1 MTECNPAEDESKSP
15 RIIWKAGKFCWD
27 LDDMALVMAI
37 LNVTPDS
44 FSDGGKYLEKNT
56 AINHALEM
64 IDEGADIID
73 IGGESTRPFSDP
85 VSLKEEISRVVPVIE
100 GIRKE
105 SDVCIS
111 IDTTKSQVATAALN
125 SGASVINDV
134 SAMEVD
140 QLMVDVAL
148 KFDCPLII
156 MHMKGTPKNMQDD
169 PKYESLI
176 SDIKDYLLD
185 RADFI
190 ISKGIN
196 PKKIVIDP
204 GIGFGKTVENNFEI
218 IKNLNHFTTMNF
230 PVLLGASRKSF
241 IGISLNL
248 PEKDR
253 LEGSLAA
260 NIIGL
265 QNGAKIFRV
274 HDVAETNKALIIANK
289 IFNSNHLIT

>member
-1 MTECNPAEDESKSP
+1 MNIKNFNDWLLSKEKQSL
-15 RIIWKAGKFCWD
+15 IMG
-27 LDDMALVMAI
+27 I

-44 FSDGGKYLEKNT
+44 FSDGGKYFEKNS
-56 AINHALEM
+56 AINYALEM
-64 IDEGADIID
+64 IDNGADIID

-85 VSLKEEISRVVPVIE
+85 VSLEEEISRVIPVIE

-105 SDVCIS
+105 SDICIS

-125 SGASVINDV
+125 SGACIINDV

-140 QLMVDVAL
+140 PLMIGVAIE
-148 KFDCPLII
+148 FDCPLII
-156 MHMKGTPKNMQDD
+156 MHMKGTPKNMQDN
-169 PKYESLI
+169 PQYESLI
-176 SDIKDYLLD
+176 SDIKQYLLD
-185 RADFI
+185 RAEFI

-218 IKNLNHFTTMNF
+218 INNLNHFTTMDF
-230 PVLLGASRKSF
+230 PVMLGASRKSF

-248 PEKDR
+248 PEEDR

-260 NIIGL
+260 NVIGL

-274 HDVAETNKALIIANK
+274 HDVAETNKALLIANK
-289 IFNSNHLIT
+289 IFNSNHLIS

>member
-1 MTECNPAEDESKSP
+1 MNIKNFNDWLLSKKKQSL
-15 RIIWKAGKFCWD
+15 IMG
-27 LDDMALVMAI
+27 I

-64 IDEGADIID
+64 IDQGADIID

-100 GIRKE
+100 GIRKK
-105 SDVCIS
+105 SDICIS

-140 QLMVDVAL
+140 PLMVDVAL

-169 PKYESLI
+169 PQYESLI
-176 SDIKDYLLD
+176 SDIKDYLLN
-185 RADFI
+185 RANFI

-196 PKKIVIDP
+196 SKKIVIDP

>member
-1 MTECNPAEDESKSP
+1 MNIKNFNDWLLSKEKQSL
-15 RIIWKAGKFCWD
+15 IMG
-27 LDDMALVMAI
+27 I

-44 FSDGGKYLEKNT
+44 FSDGGKYFEKNS
-56 AINHALEM
+56 AINYALEM
-64 IDEGADIID
+64 IDNGADIID
-73 IGGESTRPFSDP
+73 IGGESTRPFADP
-85 VSLKEEISRVVPVIE
+85 VSLEEEISRVIPVIE

-105 SDVCIS
+105 SDICIS
-111 IDTTKSQVATAALN
+111 IDTTKSKVANAALN
-125 SGASVINDV
+125 SGACIINDI

-140 QLMVDVAL
+140 PLMVGVAI

-156 MHMKGTPKNMQDD
+156 MHMKGTPKNMQNN
-169 PKYESLI
+169 PQYESLI
-176 SDIKDYLLD
+176 SDIKQYLID
-185 RADFI
+185 RTEFI

-218 IKNLNHFTTMNF
+218 INNLNHFTTMDF
-230 PVLLGASRKSF
+230 PVMLGASRKSF

-248 PEKDR
+248 PEEDR

-260 NIIGL
+260 NVIGL

-274 HDVAETNKALIIANK
+274 HDVAETNKTLMIANK
-289 IFNSNHLIT
+289 IFNSNHLIS

>member
-1 MTECNPAEDESKSP
+1 MNIKNFNDWLLSKKKQSL
-15 RIIWKAGKFCWD
+15 IMG
-27 LDDMALVMAI
+27 I

-56 AINHALEM
+56 AIIHALEM

-100 GIRKE
+100 GIRKK
-105 SDVCIS
+105 SDICIS

-140 QLMVDVAL
+140 PLMVDVAL

-169 PKYESLI
+169 PQYESLI

-185 RADFI
+185 RTDFI

-218 IKNLNHFTTMNF
+218 INNLKHFTSMDF

>member
-1 MTECNPAEDESKSP
+1 MNIKNFNDWLLSKKKQSL
-15 RIIWKAGKFCWD
+15 IMG
-27 LDDMALVMAI
+27 I

-64 IDEGADIID
+64 IDQGADIID

-100 GIRKE
+100 GIRKK
-105 SDVCIS
+105 SDICIS

-140 QLMVDVAL
+140 PLMVDVAL

-169 PKYESLI
+169 PQYESLI

-185 RADFI
+185 RIDFI

-218 IKNLNHFTTMNF
+218 INNLKHFTSMDF

-248 PEKDR
+248 PEEDR
-253 LEGSLAA
+253 IEGSLAA

>member
-1 MTECNPAEDESKSP
+1 MNIKNFNDWLLSKKKQSL
-15 RIIWKAGKFCWD
+15 IMG
-27 LDDMALVMAI
+27 I

-105 SDVCIS
+105 SDICIS

-140 QLMVDVAL
+140 PLMVDVAL

-169 PKYESLI
+169 PQYESLI

-218 IKNLNHFTTMNF
+218 INNLNHFTTMNF

-248 PEKDR
+248 PEEDR

-260 NIIGL
+260 NIIGF

-289 IFNSNHLIT
+289 IFNSNHLIS

>member
-1 MTECNPAEDESKSP
+1 MNIKNFNDWLLSKKKQSL
-15 RIIWKAGKFCWD
+15 IMG
-27 LDDMALVMAI
+27 I

-64 IDEGADIID
+64 IDQGADIID

-105 SDVCIS
+105 SDICIS

-125 SGASVINDV
+125 SGASLINDV

-140 QLMVDVAL
+140 PLMVDVAL

-169 PKYESLI
+169 PQYESLI

-185 RADFI
+185 RIDFI

-218 IKNLNHFTTMNF
+218 INNLKHFTSMDF

>member
-1 MTECNPAEDESKSP
+1 MNIKNFNDWLLSKKKQSL
-15 RIIWKAGKFCWD
+15 IMG
-27 LDDMALVMAI
+27 I

-44 FSDGGKYLEKNT
+44 FSDGGKYLEKKT

-64 IDEGADIID
+64 IDQGADIID

-100 GIRKE
+100 GIRKK
-105 SDVCIS
+105 SDICIS

-140 QLMVDVAL
+140 PLMVDVAL

-156 MHMKGTPKNMQDD
+156 MHMKGTPKNMQDN
-169 PKYESLI
+169 PQYESLI

-185 RADFI
+185 RTDFI

>member
-1 MTECNPAEDESKSP
+1 MNIKNFNDWLLSKKKQSL
-15 RIIWKAGKFCWD
+15 IMG
-27 LDDMALVMAI
+27 I

-44 FSDGGKYLEKNT
+44 FSDGGKYLEKKT

-64 IDEGADIID
+64 IDQGADIID

-100 GIRKE
+100 GIRKK
-105 SDVCIS
+105 SDICIS

-140 QLMVDVAL
+140 PLMVDVAL

-169 PKYESLI
+169 PQYESLI

-185 RADFI
+185 RIDFI

-230 PVLLGASRKSF
+230 PVVAACTPPSTITVCLQQFPRMATPLTSTSHTSTQA
-241 IGISLNL
+241 
-248 PEKDR
+248 
-253 LEGSLAA
+253 LEPQHP
-260 NIIGL
+260 I
-265 QNGAKIFRV
+265 
-274 HDVAETNKALIIANK
+274 
-289 IFNSNHLIT
+289 